1 MPTVMVRLPV
11 LLLLTLAAAGCA
23 SPPASAAPT
32 STETPS
38 PSDEE
43 VVPALTVDDPTVT
56 VVPATNLRD
65 GQTVEVRIT
74 GFGVGGKVY
83 LSECSSAEVATDL
96 GCGAELAA
104 QTLFVTDDSR
114 AAIGS
119 FTVTATAEQ
128 GPFAPSQAC
137 ADQCVIVATIGGGY
151 AFVTAPISFLAPPT
165 RVPTI
170 SPPASAATSPSSTAA
185 GPDLTGRLTCAG
197 YSEINVPANVL
208 DQPPNAELGS
218 SVQAQALRAFLT
230 TPPQSGFPTQG
241 WRVVS
246 TASTRVDYLAPGRD
260 GWSFVSVEDIENQG
274 GWQASEYGRC
284 DLRVVLPQGFGF
296 ASWEVDPGHPTQP
309 DATSLTVLAT
319 ERACASGKSMAGRLE
334 APIVLYAPD
343 TVTIALVVR
352 AEPGGQDCQGNSPEP
367 VLVDLGEPLGSRSL
381 FDGSSYPVQ
390 RRS

>member
-151 AFVTAPISFLAPPT
+151 AFVTAPISFPAPPT
-165 RVPTI
+165 RGPTV
-170 SPPASAATSPSSTAA
+170 SPPSSAAPSPSSTAA

-218 SVQAQALRAFLT
+218 SVQAQALHAFLT

-284 DLRVVLPQGFGF
+284 DLRVALPQGFGF
-296 ASWEVDPGHPTQP
+296 ASWEIDPDHPTQP
-309 DATSLTVLAT
+309 DATSLTLLAT

-367 VLVDLGEPLGSRSL
+367 VLVDLSEPLGSRSL
-381 FDGSSYPVQ
+381 FDGSSYPAQ